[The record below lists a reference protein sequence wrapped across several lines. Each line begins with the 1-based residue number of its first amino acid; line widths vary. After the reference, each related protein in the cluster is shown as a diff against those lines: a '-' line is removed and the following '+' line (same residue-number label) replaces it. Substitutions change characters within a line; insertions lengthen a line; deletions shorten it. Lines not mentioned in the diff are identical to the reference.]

1 MHLPLHDWFLQIS
14 WEEGVFVFFF
24 CFFCLLFFFGGDN
37 IFHNGYCYQVFQ
49 SVKVPLREVWFKAL
63 KTVFIS
69 LCTNVTKRALG
80 ENLLQIPKAL
90 V

>member
-14 WEEGVFVFFF
+14 WEEGLFV
-24 CFFCLLFFFGGDN
+24 CFVLSLSFFGGDN
-37 IFHNGYCYQVFQ
+37 ILHNSYCYQVFQ
-49 SVKVPLREVWFKAL
+49 SVKVPLREMWFKAL

>member
-14 WEEGVFVFFF
+14 WEEGVFV
-24 CFFCLLFFFGGDN
+24 CFFVFCFFFGGDN

>member
-1 MHLPLHDWFLQIS
+1 MHLPLHDRFLQIS
-14 WEEGVFVFFF
+14 WEEGVV
-24 CFFCLLFFFGGDN
+24 FFFGGDN